1 MNNHDREMHRQMDAT
16 RPTFVPKY
24 ERIMLGFCRC
34 PNTAGT
40 MATLA
45 KTLTQTGIST
55 TLLSNDVGARSVEC
69 DASDVVI
76 RPDARELASDLD
88 TIRPQLAIL
97 WSGATQID
105 MEVCRMAGER
115 NISVRFVELGWFP
128 QSKTVYFDYEGTN
141 ARSSIRKLDLAQR
154 PVDPR
159 LDEWIRNYRAERA
172 APRPEIDGEYIF
184 VPLQDIRDVNISLAS
199 PYQSM
204 DAFVSAL
211 ATRFPDKHFV
221 VRPHPHFSDVWLT
234 PHANVSVRRDLSIHP
249 WLQHASAVVGINSTA
264 LLEALC
270 AGKPTHSVGV
280 GISTGLDVMYEFDGA
295 DSMTLHD
302 DIDEDRAERTRRF
315 LSELIFTRQTQTAD
329 LANPDMLPSIYGL
342 SDLFEPQSTTES
354 HSQCRPAL
362 ST

>member
-1 MNNHDREMHRQMDAT
+1 MNNHQHEAKRQMDAT
-16 RPTFVPKY
+16 RPTFVPQY
-24 ERIMLGFCRC
+24 ERILLGFCRC

-40 MATLA
+40 MAMLANTLA
-45 KTLTQTGIST
+45 HTGIST
-55 TLLSNDVGARSVEC
+55 TLLCNDVGARGVEG
-69 DASDVVI
+69 DAFEVVF
-76 RPDARELASDLD
+76 RPDARKLASDLD
-88 TIRPQLAIL
+88 AIRPQAIIL

-105 MEVCRMAGER
+105 MEVCRLAGER
-115 NISVRFVELGWFP
+115 KIPVRFVELGWFP

-141 ARSSIRKLDLAQR
+141 ARSSIRTFDLTQR
-154 PVDPR
+154 PLDPR
-159 LDEWIRNYRAERA
+159 LDEWLRSYRAERA
-172 APRPEIDGEYIF
+172 APRPDIDGEYIF

-211 ATRFPDKHFV
+211 ATRFPHKHFV

-270 AGKPTHSVGV
+270 AGQPTHSVGV
-280 GISTGLDVMYEFDGA
+280 GISTGLDVMYEFDGV

-302 DIDEDRAERTRRF
+302 DIDSDRAERTRRF
-315 LSELIFTRQTQTAD
+315 LSELIFTRQTQTSD

-342 SDLFEPQSTTES
+342 SDLFAPLSTSQS
-354 HSQCRPAL
+354 HSQRRAAL